1 MYGIGPKLPI
11 KFTKQGTPLNTL
23 TIRENTQQNLKNLIL
38 TSPGERIMDIDFG
51 VGLRR
56 YLFENNTPVVRQK
69 LENRIIEQVEK
80 YMPFVDIK
88 GIDVIYS
95 DNNPNVMDIKL
106 RYGIRGIASEEI
118 LSLSLDPKITS

>member
-1 MYGIGPKLPI
+1 
-11 KFTKQGTPLNTL
+11 
-23 TIRENTQQNLKNLIL
+23 
-38 TSPGERIMDIDFG
+38 MDIDFG

-88 GIDVIYS
+88 GIDVVYS

-106 RYGIRGIASEEI
+106 RYGISGIASEEI